1 MYLLTFE
8 NAKSRKEATIKIDGI
23 TGEVALNEIRNLAV
37 RTIATFQETVE
48 SQPAQPIVCEDVQI
62 EPVLSVIPPVTKD
75 DVEVSQKEGQTVESQ
90 PVAEETMI
98 LGFPARIFGEVVT
111 IDDKE
116 TTVVGDVE
124 IPSGTNIDK
133 NLAVTGA
140 LKIGD
145 NCRGDVKRIV
155 LK

>member
-1 MYLLTFE
+1 M
-8 NAKSRKEATIKIDGI
+8 R
-23 TGEVALNEIRNLAV
+23 
-37 RTIATFQETVE
+37 
-48 SQPAQPIVCEDVQI
+48 
-62 EPVLSVIPPVTKD
+62 
-75 DVEVSQKEGQTVESQ
+75 
-90 PVAEETMI
+90 
-98 LGFPARIFGEVVT
+98 LGCPARIFGEVVT

-145 NCRGDVKRIV
+145 NCRGHAK
-155 LK
+155 LKALKDITIGADTIIDGDLISGGNIFVGPRSLIKGSVEASGLFEIEEDAVVEAVSS